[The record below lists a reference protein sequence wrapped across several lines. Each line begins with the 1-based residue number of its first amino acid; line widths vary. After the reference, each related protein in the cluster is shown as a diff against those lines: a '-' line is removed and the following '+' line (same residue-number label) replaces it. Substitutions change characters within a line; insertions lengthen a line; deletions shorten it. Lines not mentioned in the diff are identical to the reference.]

1 LAISVLTEHNQQ
13 PSAPAAHTSL
23 WKLTTGFRMRY
34 GMAIACMALGILLI
48 FLIPQITKLI
58 IDGFV
63 EAADGSYSFQTP
75 ERLAKVMASL
85 GLNEGL
91 TSALW
96 LAGALTLGLTA
107 LAGTF
112 QYLRGRLAAQ
122 ASEGILLR
130 LRRTVYA
137 RLMELPVSFFDKA
150 DTGDLVQR
158 CTSDVETVRLFMA
171 AQVVELGRSVL
182 LVACAVPMLFSLDV
196 KLAWITLCLLP
207 IIVGY
212 SLLFFRRITLIFKD
226 VDEAEGR
233 MTTAIQ
239 ENLTGIRVV
248 RSFGRQDFETEKFGK
263 ANKEHRGKTLKL
275 MNILAVFWSVS
286 DLLCMAQAGL
296 VLFFGGYWAL
306 TGSITLGTMVAFTQ
320 YASLIIWPVRQM
332 GRTLID
338 AGKARV
344 ALKRLREILLHPLE
358 NANDVVKLH
367 PEALKGA
374 IQVENLS
381 FAFKRSEEE
390 KKADS
395 EKSKLVS
402 GAEPELDR
410 PILSN
415 ISFDLPAGNTLA
427 LLGPP
432 GSGKSILIQLL
443 LRLHDYTG
451 AGGEGSIKLDGINL
465 KDLPRGFVRDQIGV
479 VLQDP
484 FLYAKTIESNLRVG
498 HSSAQDDLVQA
509 ATRAAAIHDSIEGFD
524 LGYQTLL
531 GERGVTLSGGQK
543 QRVAIA
549 RALLK
554 DSPILILDD
563 ALSAVDTETEQH
575 ILKALKQRRGRHTT
589 LIVAHRLSSVAHA
602 DQILVM
608 DSGRI
613 KEQGTHHE
621 LLAKKGS
628 YARLWSL
635 QSTLTGAGRAVAP
648 SETGSKTDGASPRSQ
663 S

>member
-1 LAISVLTEHNQQ
+1 MWNLTQ
-13 PSAPAAHTSL
+13 
-23 WKLTTGFRMRY
+23 GFRERY
-34 GMAIACMALGILLI
+34 AAAIACMALGITLV
-48 FLIPQITKLI
+48 FLIPQITKQI

-63 EAADGSYSFQTP
+63 EGADGSYSFTP
-75 ERLAKVMASL
+75 PSWLANLASTL
-85 GLNEGL
+85 GLSEGL
-91 TSALW
+91 VSTLI
-96 LAGALTLGLTA
+96 LAGSLTLGLTA

-122 ASEGILLR
+122 ASEGIMLG

-137 RLMELPVSFFDKA
+137 RLMKLPASFFDKA

-158 CTSDVETVRLFMA
+158 CTSDVETVRLFLS
-171 AQVVELGRSVL
+171 AQVVELGRSAL
-182 LVACAVPMLFSLDV
+182 LVACATPLLFTLDV
-196 KLAWITLCLLP
+196 SLAWITLSMLP
-207 IIVGY
+207 LIVIY
-212 SLLFFRRITLIFKD
+212 SLVFFKRITSIFKD

-248 RSFGRQDFETEKFGK
+248 RSFGRQEFETEKFGK
-263 ANKEHRGKTLKL
+263 ANTEHKEKTLKL

-286 DLLCMAQAGL
+286 DLLCLTQAGL

-306 TGSITLGTMVAFTQ
+306 TGRISLGTMVAFTQ

-344 ALKRLREILLHPLE
+344 ALKRLREILTHPLE
-358 NANDVVKLH
+358 NATDQTQAH

-374 IQVENLS
+374 ISVRNLS
-381 FAFKRSEEE
+381 FAFQRDESTDKEDSTNNKDIKPE
-390 KKADS
+390 K
-395 EKSKLVS
+395 
-402 GAEPELDR
+402 DR
-410 PILSN
+410 AILSDL
-415 ISFDLPAGNTLA
+415 SFDVPAGSTLA

-432 GSGKSILIQLL
+432 GSGKSVLIQLL
-443 LRLHDYTG
+443 LRLYDYDG
-451 AGGEGSIKLDGINL
+451 KGGEGSIQLDGIDL
-465 KDLPRGFVRDQIGV
+465 KDLPRRFVREQIGV

-484 FLYAKTIESNLRVG
+484 FLYAKTIETNLRVG
-498 HSSAQDDLVQA
+498 RSSAEDDLVHA
-509 ATRAAAIHDSIEGFD
+509 ATSAAAIHDSIEGFD
-524 LGYQTLL
+524 LGYQTML

-554 DSPILILDD
+554 DSPILVLDD

-575 ILKALKQRRGRHTT
+575 ILKALKERAGRHTT

-608 DSGRI
+608 DSGHV
-613 KEQGTHHE
+613 KERGTHTE
-621 LLAKKGS
+621 LLAKNGS
-628 YARLWSL
+628 YARLWAM
-635 QSTLTGAGRAVAP
+635 QSSIDAAP
-648 SETGSKTDGASPRSQ
+648 NAKTDSEETTKAKVGGTTPGSQ

>member
-1 LAISVLTEHNQQ
+1 
-13 PSAPAAHTSL
+13 
-23 WKLTTGFRMRY
+23 MRY
-34 GMAIACMALGILLI
+34 GIAIACMAVGIVLV
-48 FLIPQITKLI
+48 FLIPQITKQV

-63 EAADGSYSFQTP
+63 EGPDGAYSFSTP
-75 ERLAKVMASL
+75 GWLDRIIAGL
-85 GLNEGL
+85 GLGAGL
-91 TSALW
+91 VGAL
-96 LAGALTLGLTA
+96 LVAGAAILGLTA

-130 LRRTVYA
+130 LRCTVYS
-137 RLMELPVSFFDKA
+137 RLMELPASFFDKA

-171 AQVVELGRSVL
+171 AQVVELGRSAL
-182 LVACAVPMLFSLDV
+182 LVACAIPMLFSLDV
-196 KLAWITLCLLP
+196 ELAWITLCLLP
-207 IIVGY
+207 VIVGY
-212 SLLFFRRITLIFKD
+212 SLIFFRRITLIFKD
-226 VDEAEGR
+226 VAEAEGR

-248 RSFGRQDFETEKFGK
+248 RSFGRQEFETQKFAK
-263 ANKEHRGKTLKL
+263 ANTEHRTKTLKL

-306 TGSITLGTMVAFTQ
+306 TGDITLGTMVAFTQ
-320 YASLIIWPVRQM
+320 YAALIIWPVRQM

-358 NANDVVKLH
+358 NENDPVKGH
-367 PEALKGA
+367 PAALKGA
-374 IQVENLS
+374 IRVQNLS
-381 FAFKRSEEE
+381 FAFPHHSNDDSSEDKNTKED
-390 KKADS
+390 ANR
-395 EKSKLVS
+395 
-402 GAEPELDR
+402 AILDD
-410 PILSN
+410 LS
-415 ISFDLPAGNTLA
+415 FEVPAGSTLA

-432 GSGKSILIQLL
+432 GSGKSVLIQLL
-443 LRLHDYTG
+443 LRLYDYHG
-451 AGGEGSIKLDGINL
+451 ESGEGSIQLDGIDL
-465 KDLPRGFVRDQIGV
+465 SDLPRHFVREQIGV

-498 HSSAQDDLVQA
+498 RTSAQDDLVHA

-524 LGYQTLL
+524 LGYQTML

-554 DSPILILDD
+554 DSSILILDD

-613 KEQGTHHE
+613 KESGTHTE
-621 LLAKKGS
+621 LLAKNGS
-628 YARLWSL
+628 YARLWSM
-635 QSTLTGAGRAVAP
+635 QSTLTGAGRAPLDTEPNITDASNGSP
-648 SETGSKTDGASPRSQ
+648 S
-663 S
+663 

>member
-1 LAISVLTEHNQQ
+1 
-13 PSAPAAHTSL
+13 
-23 WKLTTGFRMRY
+23 MRY
-34 GMAIACMALGILLI
+34 GFAIACMAIGIVLV
-48 FLIPQITKLI
+48 FLVPQITKQV

-63 EAADGSYSFQTP
+63 EGADGSYTFLTP
-75 ERLAKVMASL
+75 GWLDRLVGGV
-85 GLNEGL
+85 GLESGL
-91 TSALW
+91 ISAL
-96 LAGALTLGLTA
+96 LVAGSLILGLTA

-130 LRRTVYA
+130 LRRTVYS
-137 RLMELPVSFFDKA
+137 RLMELPASFFDKS

-171 AQVVELGRSVL
+171 AQVVELGRSAL
-182 LVACAVPMLFSLDV
+182 LVACATPMLFYLDTR
-196 KLAWITLCLLP
+196 LAWVTLCLLP

-212 SLLFFRRITLIFKD
+212 SLIFFRRITRIFKD

-248 RSFGRQDFETEKFGK
+248 RSFGRQDFETEKFAG
-263 ANKEHRGKTLKL
+263 ANTDHRGKTLEL

-306 TGSITLGTMVAFTQ
+306 TGDITLGTMVAFTQ

-358 NANDVVKLH
+358 NEDDTHKPH
-367 PEALKGA
+367 PGALKGA
-374 IQVENLS
+374 IRVQDLGFS
-381 FAFKRSEEE
+381 FKRATEDETSLGDGN
-390 KKADS
+390 KAATRAKDD
-395 EKSKLVS
+395 V
-402 GAEPELDR
+402 DR
-410 PILSN
+410 PILSDL
-415 ISFDLPAGNTLA
+415 SFEVPAGSTLA

-432 GSGKSILIQLL
+432 GSGKSVLIQLL
-443 LRLHDYTG
+443 LRLYDYEG
-451 AGGEGSIKLDGINL
+451 EGGEGSIQLDGMDL
-465 KDLPRGFVRDQIGV
+465 KDLPRPFVRDQIGV

-498 HSSAQDDLVQA
+498 RTSAEDDLVQA

-524 LGYQTLL
+524 LGYQTML

-575 ILKALKQRRGRHTT
+575 ILKALQARRGRHTT
-589 LIVAHRLSSVAHA
+589 IIVAHRLSSVAHA

-613 KEQGTHHE
+613 KEQGSHSE
-621 LLAKKGS
+621 LLAKNGS
-628 YARLWSL
+628 YARLWSM
-635 QSTLTGAGRAVAP
+635 QSTLTGAGRAP
-648 SETGSKTDGASPRSQ
+648 LETETKVGGASPGSP

>member
-1 LAISVLTEHNQQ
+1 MAISVLTEHNQQ

-390 KKADS
+390 KKA
-395 EKSKLVS
+395 
-402 GAEPELDR
+402 
-410 PILSN
+410 
-415 ISFDLPAGNTLA
+415 
-427 LLGPP
+427 
-432 GSGKSILIQLL
+432 
-443 LRLHDYTG
+443 
-451 AGGEGSIKLDGINL
+451 
-465 KDLPRGFVRDQIGV
+465 
-479 VLQDP
+479 
-484 FLYAKTIESNLRVG
+484 
-498 HSSAQDDLVQA
+498 
-509 ATRAAAIHDSIEGFD
+509 
-524 LGYQTLL
+524 
-531 GERGVTLSGGQK
+531 
-543 QRVAIA
+543 
-549 RALLK
+549 
-554 DSPILILDD
+554 
-563 ALSAVDTETEQH
+563 
-575 ILKALKQRRGRHTT
+575 
-589 LIVAHRLSSVAHA
+589 
-602 DQILVM
+602 
-608 DSGRI
+608 
-613 KEQGTHHE
+613 
-621 LLAKKGS
+621 
-628 YARLWSL
+628 
-635 QSTLTGAGRAVAP
+635 
-648 SETGSKTDGASPRSQ
+648 
-663 S
+663 